1 MTERASSVGEY
12 VELVDQ
18 VIFDLEEL
26 MASTAYEIDEI
37 DEIDNSPAYLGLLLK
52 EVRELRASMA
62 DGSYLFGREDLPFM
76 RLVKRSSEKTL
87 PFIRLFH
94 RINQTHK
101 LGLDIPKD

>member
-1 MTERASSVGEY
+1 MTERARTAQEY

-26 MASTAYEIDEI
+26 IASTAYDVDEI
-37 DEIDNSPAYLGLLLK
+37 DSTPAFLGLLLK

-62 DGSYLFGREDLPFM
+62 DGSYLFGRQDLPFM
-76 RLVKRSSEKTL
+76 RLVKRSNENTL
-87 PFIRLFH
+87 PFIRMFY

-101 LGLDIPKD
+101 LGLDVQEN